1 MAKKVNKRLEAA
13 YSIVLERVDYVIDHY
28 VAPDFCEFVCSIGG
42 DVIKYRVYDDGT
54 VYER

>member
-42 DVIKYRVYDDGT
+42 DIIKYRVYDDGT